1 MRSYEAARSLFSVI
15 SFFSWF
21 LIAGGIIL
29 IFVGGN
35 LGGELSRYSRAPEVI
50 GMILGGIPGLFA
62 ALVGFFALVSSQLG
76 RASVDTAEYGQQM
89 LQIARDQLDVSRQTL
104 HKGDSLRQSFEALSQ
119 RTVAATTASYAG
131 HLAPAEA
138 HPETNQALDNTASQP
153 ALLAYKG
160 KEIAAL
166 DSGFHFAGTAFP
178 TLAEA
183 QAQIDLLTTNA
194 QISTSD
200 LRAVRP

>member
-35 LGGELSRYSRAPEVI
+35 MGSDLSRFNRAPEII
-50 GMILGGIPGLFA
+50 GLVMGAVPGLA
-62 ALVGFFALVSSQLG
+62 TTIIGFFSLVMSQLG
-76 RASVDTAEYGQQM
+76 RASVDSAEYGQQM

-104 HKGDSLRQSFEALSQ
+104 HKGDALRQSFEALSQ
-119 RTVAATTASYAG
+119 RTGMTSTASYAG
-131 HLAPAEA
+131 HLTPAEA
-138 HPETNQALDNTASQP
+138 RPDQNQPPDNPASQP
-153 ALLAYKG
+153 ALIAYKG

-166 DSGFHFAGTAFP
+166 DSSFHYAGTSFP
-178 TLAEA
+178 TLADA
-183 QAQIDLLTTNA
+183 QAQIDLLASDTLRPA
-194 QISTSD
+194 SD